1 MNYSYK
7 LWLLSVFIVVL
18 SGRQILAQ
26 EETPEQVQAS
36 TSKLTE
42 KPLQP
47 NSQVVVGP
55 VSIRLVNEPVISAI
69 KKIAGIVRLRPV
81 LDYDLIKSDRKIN
94 LTLNVATLAEA
105 LDQVLEGMDI
115 QYSITESGLLVF
127 RQDEKPQLQSSTIRG
142 VVTDA
147 SSNEKLIGVNV
158 TVQGTSLGAATDI
171 EGEFRI
177 AGIPARVFTIKISCI
192 GYQTQTIKIDF
203 SKTEDVRKNVQM
215 KPQMIEGEEVVV
227 TAQMRGQLAAINE
240 QIMSN
245 TVVNV
250 VSEEKIQELP
260 DANAAEAIGRL
271 PGVSII
277 RSGGEASGVVLRG
290 LSSKFSNITI
300 DGVKIPPTDPNSR
313 DVDLSVMSQ
322 GALAGIELYKTLT
335 PDQDA
340 DAIAGGINM
349 VTKKAPTERL
359 LRADLK
365 GGYNYLMASPKQ
377 YDLSLRYGERFFND
391 LIGIQLQGNAESK
404 IRSQENISYSYSTS
418 DNTTLASYGPINHPL
433 YNIDEYD
440 NDYQI
445 SAFTVRFTDETRKR
459 NGGQAIIDY
468 NTPDSGSIKLTGVYA
483 QTNRNYM
490 IYERVYPTWVYNFE
504 NIEQNIVTR
513 NTSLQGKN
521 YLLGLTVDW
530 NASYAESKVTNPE
543 DFRTMFT
550 EPAGGTQLNIKDHPE
565 QFNAVAINDF
575 THAYLDSMDRSKTEN
590 FHKETT
596 FQLNLSKSI
605 SLGNLITN
613 EIKAG
618 AKYKAT
624 SRWMDSYG
632 YTWNTYQF
640 YQPFLDA
647 SGNPIDFS
655 GTPFTGAMAHTE
667 LSRFVDM
674 NHVPTRDL
682 LGQYRMTPLIN
693 LDTYNLFESYIKNAT
708 LQASINYGEL
718 GLKSLS
724 NYFVTENVTS
734 AYLMD
739 DIDFGQSITLMVGAR
754 VEKED
759 NVYNARFCNSGVAG
773 TGNVLTINPKFIT
786 DTTLPYQTT
795 IWLPNA
801 QLTIK
806 PTDFLTVRFAA
817 YQALARPDF
826 NLRLPQLLYS
836 TTGASVPITAGN
848 PGLKDVTSWN
858 YEANTQ
864 IYSST
869 LGLISVNAYY
879 KRIENMY
886 HTLNAVRFDWYND
899 STKLITNNNVILP
912 NSQVGWHRLDDM
924 LENVGMSDWAN
935 LPAFHDV
942 LHKYSHFTVTTGYNS
957 PNPSYTW
964 GFEFQHD
971 LNFRFLPVSWMQ
983 NIVLSYNIAIA
994 RSETNVY
1001 MEKSS
1006 IDTVYTPGYTLPPI
1020 KPGFPSTVV
1029 PPNYNAI
1036 TVHTAELL
1044 TKPMEDQPQLTAN
1057 VSLGYD
1063 LEKWGS
1069 SVRISMF
1076 YQSQYTRSYSA
1087 NSTSDGVVGEFIK
1100 WDLSFKQRVTSN
1112 VALMLNIDN
1121 LFNRT
1126 ETRYRYNNVFDWGYL
1141 PTAASSYGTTI
1152 DFGARVSL

>member
-1 MNYSYK
+1 MIK
-7 LWLLSVFIVVL
+7 IMIVVL
-18 SGRQILAQ
+18 FL
-26 EETPEQVQAS
+26 
-36 TSKLTE
+36 
-42 KPLQP
+42 PLVAFGQ
-47 NSQVVVGP
+47 
-55 VSIRLVNEPVISAI
+55 
-69 KKIAGIVRLRPV
+69 
-81 LDYDLIKSDRKIN
+81 
-94 LTLNVATLAEA
+94 ATLK
-105 LDQVLEGMDI
+105 G
-115 QYSITESGLLVF
+115 
-127 RQDEKPQLQSSTIRG
+127 TI
-142 VVTDA
+142 TDA
-147 SSNEKLIGVNV
+147 SNNEPLIGVNV
-158 TVQGTSLGAATDI
+158 IIQGTSLGAATDI
-171 EGEFRI
+171 EGKFLI
-177 AGIPARVFTIKISCI
+177 FGIPEHAFDIKISCV
-192 GYQTQTIKIDF
+192 GYEPMIQKIDF
-203 SKTEDVRKNVQM
+203 SKVQDVSKKFQM
-215 KPQMIEGEEVVV
+215 KPMVIQGEEVVV

-313 DVDLSVMSQ
+313 DVDMSVMSQ

-377 YDLSLRYGERFFND
+377 YDFSLRYGERFFNN
-391 LIGIQLQGNAESK
+391 LLGIQLQGNTERK
-404 IRSQENISYSYSTS
+404 TRSQENISTSYSTS
-418 DNTTLASYGPINHPL
+418 DNSTLPSYGT
-433 YNIDEYD
+433 YNLDEYD

-459 NGGQAIIDY
+459 NGGQAIFDY
-468 NTPDSGSIKLTGVYA
+468 NTPDSGSVKLTGVYA
-483 QTNRNYM
+483 ETNRNYM

-504 NIEQNIVTR
+504 NIEQNTITR
-513 NTSLQGKN
+513 NASLQGKN
-521 YLLGLTVDW
+521 YLLNLTIDW

-550 EPAGGTQLNIKDHPE
+550 EPAGGTQLNIKSHPE
-565 QFNAVAINDF
+565 QFNSVAVNDF

-590 FHKETT
+590 FHKEMTL
-596 FQLNLSKSI
+596 QLNLSKSV
-605 SLGNLITN
+605 SLGNMITN

-640 YQPFLDA
+640 YQPFYDA

-655 GTPFTGAMAHTE
+655 GTPFAGQLAHTQ
-667 LSRFVDM
+667 LSSFVDM
-674 NHVPTRDL
+674 SHVPTRDL
-682 LGQYRMTPLIN
+682 LGQYRMTPI
-693 LDTYNLFESYIKNAT
+693 LDLDRYKQFESLIQNAR

-739 DIDFGQSITLMVGAR
+739 DIDFGQSITLMIGAR
-754 VEKED
+754 AEKED
-759 NVYNARFCNSGVAG
+759 DIYNARFCNTGVAG
-773 TGNVLTINPKFIT
+773 TGNVLTIDPKFIT
-786 DTTLPYQTT
+786 DTTLPFQTT

-806 PTDFLTVRFAA
+806 PTDFLTIRFAG

-836 TTGASVPITAGN
+836 TTGASVPVTAGN

-858 YEANTQ
+858 FEANTQ
-864 IYSST
+864 IFSST

-879 KRIENMY
+879 KRIENLY

-899 STKLITNNNVILP
+899 STKLITNNNVVLP
-912 NSQVGWHRLDDM
+912 NSQVGWHRLDNM
-924 LENVGMSDWAN
+924 LDNLGMTDWTN
-935 LPAFHDV
+935 LSAFHNL
-942 LHKYSHFTVTTGYNS
+942 LHQYSHFTVTTGYNS
-957 PNPSYTW
+957 PSPSYAW

-971 LNFRFLPVSWMQ
+971 LNFRFLPVSWLQ
-983 NIVLSYNIAIA
+983 NFVLTYNIAIA
-994 RSETNVY
+994 RSETKVW
-1001 MEKSS
+1001 MERSS
-1006 IDTVYTPGYTLPPI
+1006 VDTVYTPGYTIPPV

-1029 PPNYNAI
+1029 PANYNPI

-1063 LEKWGS
+1063 VEKWGS
-1069 SVRISMF
+1069 SIRISMF
-1076 YQSQYTRSYSA
+1076 YQSRYTNTYSA
-1087 NSTSDGVVGEFIK
+1087 NGTSDGVVGEFIK
-1100 WDLSFKQRVTSN
+1100 WDLSFKQELTSH
-1112 VALMLNIDN
+1112 VALMLNVDN

-1126 ETRYRYNNVFDWGYL
+1126 DTKFRYNNIFNWGYL
-1141 PTAASSYGTTI
+1141 PTAASSYGTTV